1 MPYIAVCL
9 ASFSNIRSVFF
20 LSLSRVRTLC
30 VIRARAH
37 TTDKDSNIIR
47 FPEGFAVECCA
58 EWAFCG
64 AEGEMECKKL
74 NYLYFVIDCRVV
86 V

>member
-1 MPYIAVCL
+1 MYVVCNTR
-9 ASFSNIRSVFF
+9 AS
-20 LSLSRVRTLC
+20 
-30 VIRARAH
+30 AH

-74 NYLYFVIDCRVV
+74 NYLYFVIGCKVAV
-86 V
+86 

>member
-1 MPYIAVCL
+1 MPYIAVCF
-9 ASFSNIRSVFF
+9 ASFSNIRSVF
-20 LSLSRVRTLC
+20 SGCSRVCVRC

-58 EWAFCG
+58 EWVFCG
-64 AEGEMECKKL
+64 AEGEIECKKL
-74 NYLYFVIDCRVV
+74 NYLYFVNICRIVI
-86 V
+86 

>member
-1 MPYIAVCL
+1 MSPVSDFSVVCV
-9 ASFSNIRSVFF
+9 SSVFF
-20 LSLSRVRTLC
+20 LLLSRVRTLC

-58 EWAFCG
+58 GRVFCG

-74 NYLYFVIDCRVV
+74 NYLYFVIGCGVV